1 MDTILDF
8 NKQTFFYNKKKIYKI
23 DFYIYFYKTKY
34 IKMTTLQVMATMTP
48 SGGLAEYFGDET
60 GSTEFYMVKHTL
72 EKYLGKE
79 NIYVSWDY
87 AEFLFVIE
95 ETDEGCDNLY
105 DYSKTIEDIHEPF
118 KNRYM
123 RFEILNF
130 NI

>member
-1 MDTILDF
+1 
-8 NKQTFFYNKKKIYKI
+8 
-23 DFYIYFYKTKY
+23 
-34 IKMTTLQVMATMTP
+34 MTTLQVMETMTP
-48 SGGLAEYFGDET
+48 SGGLAHYFGDET
-60 GSTEFYMVKHTL
+60 GSTEFYMEKHTL

-118 KNRYM
+118 DKNRYM
-123 RFEILNF
+123 RIEILNF

>member
-1 MDTILDF
+1 
-8 NKQTFFYNKKKIYKI
+8 
-23 DFYIYFYKTKY
+23 
-34 IKMTTLQVMATMTP
+34 MTTMHVMATMTNAD
-48 SGGLAEYFGDET
+48 GLEEYFGDET

-79 NIYVSWDY
+79 NIYVTWDN

-95 ETDEGCDNLY
+95 DKDEGCDNLY
-105 DYSKTIEDIHEPF
+105 DYSETIEDINEPF